1 MNTNRLDKLIQLF
14 DKIIEE
20 IGIGPSEEII
30 DETKVDVYINNFINK
45 FKQYKVFDMLC
56 SLNENTNKSLLEE
69 LNEI

>member
-1 MNTNRLDKLIQLF
+1 MNTNRLDKLIQLL
-14 DKIIEE
+14 DKIDEE

-30 DETKVDVYINNFINK
+30 EETKVDVYINNLINK

>member
-14 DKIIEE
+14 DKIDEE